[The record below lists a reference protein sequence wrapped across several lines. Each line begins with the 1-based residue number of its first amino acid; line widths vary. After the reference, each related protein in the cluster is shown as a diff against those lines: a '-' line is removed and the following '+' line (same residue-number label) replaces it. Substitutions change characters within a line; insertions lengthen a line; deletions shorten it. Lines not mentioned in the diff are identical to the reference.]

1 VPHHFVHL
9 QIIQATFQHD
19 AHSPC
24 FVFFVDYSVASPHRL
39 FCSRFAVV
47 GGALLSREFVVAAQ
61 LYLLVLAFVA
71 LLDVILSPQP
81 QDFEVER
88 HVPDKMNLGTAN
100 KVNLEARSRAARMP
114 DTPMP
119 LTLRDEPPL
128 DWPVTL
134 LEGGE
139 PVRAPVEALRALPVV
154 ARLTVGLLPRRAA
167 LGEYS
172 VIPTR
177 RGVWRFGAISGRYQ
191 TRLGFW
197 HRQFRREAEQE
208 VRVYPDTAEVRRYE
222 LLLHQDRLRE
232 LGLHTARLR
241 GRGTEF
247 ESLREYSSDDNYKD
261 INWKASARRG
271 KLISTQYEIERDQT

>member
-1 VPHHFVHL
+1 MRIPLVSLFSS
-9 QIIQATFQHD
+9 IIP
-19 AHSPC
+19 SR
-24 FVFFVDYSVASPHRL
+24 RL
-39 FCSRFAVV
+39 IVYFALGSLLWV
-47 GGALLSREFVVAAQ
+47 GALLARELVVAAQ

-208 VRVYPDTAEVRRYE
+208 VRVYPIRLKCAATNCCCIKTACANWVCTRR
-222 LLLHQDRLRE
+222 DCVDA
-232 LGLHTARLR
+232 ARSSSRCASTRRTTTTKTSTGKRAR
-241 GRGTEF
+241 GA
-247 ESLREYSSDDNYKD
+247 
-261 INWKASARRG
+261 AS
-271 KLISTQYEIERDQT
+271 